1 MSSNVTHAIPCD
13 KVEAVGKQL
22 EAKYGPQ
29 DVLHCYAGYFFLIKK
44 DNKSQMIVDVQHVVK
59 QIAMD
64 IKTGNKTSNGDE
76 QLIAFFKG
84 VVHKMPITVR
94 IEMTTLEDEQITID
108 DKQIT
113 IDGEQITIVAF
124 HEYVQN
130 FNKLN
135 PGNEEYMFLYYRGF
149 VKQINLTKF
158 VKTGSTCWKSWVD
171 AIDAACAL
179 RQETLTDEELMKGEI
194 TFRCHLFHLHR
205 STNDQLVRLTNDNF
219 VDFRD
224 NGQACV

>member
-1 MSSNVTHAIPCD
+1 MNSNVTHAIPRD
-13 KVEAVGKQL
+13 KVEKVGKQL
-22 EAKYGPQ
+22 EAEYGPQ
-29 DVLHCYAGYFFLIKK
+29 VVLHCYAGYFFLIEK
-44 DNKSQMIVDVQHVVK
+44 DNKSQMIVDVQHVVE

-76 QLIAFFKG
+76 QLISFFKG

-94 IEMTTLEDEQITID
+94 IKMMTLEDEQITID

-113 IDGEQITIVAF
+113 IDGEQITIDAF

-149 VKQINLTKF
+149 VKQITLTKF
-158 VKTGSTCWKSWVD
+158 VETGSTCWKSWVD

-179 RQETLTDEELMKGEI
+179 RQETFTDEELMKGEI
-194 TFRCHLFHLHR
+194 TFWCHHFHYHR
-205 STNDQLVRLTNDNF
+205 STDDQLACLTNDNF
-219 VDFRD
+219 VDFRV
-224 NGQACV
+224 NRQACD

>member
-1 MSSNVTHAIPCD
+1 MSSNVTHAIPRD
-13 KVEAVGKQL
+13 KVEEVGKQL
-22 EAKYGPQ
+22 EAKYGPR
-29 DVLHCYAGYFFLIKK
+29 DVPHCYAGHFFLIKQN
-44 DNKSQMIVDVQHVVK
+44 DKSRMIVDVQHVVTK
-59 QIAMD
+59 IVMD

-76 QLIAFFKG
+76 QLISFFKG

-113 IDGEQITIVAF
+113 IDAF

-149 VKQINLTKF
+149 VKQITLTKF
-158 VKTGSTCWKSWVD
+158 VETGSTCWKSWVD

-179 RQETLTDEELMKGEI
+179 RQETFTDEELMKGEI
-194 TFRCHLFHLHR
+194 TFWCHHFHYHR
-205 STNDQLVRLTNDNF
+205 STDDQLACLTNDNF
-219 VDFRD
+219 VDFRG
-224 NGQACV
+224 NRQACD